1 MARPVPPGTLLDGA
15 QIEVSWAKPVNKN
28 DNLRKSHH
36 CQSILTINSN
46 YTNHN
51 NSSINYNNIS
61 LSEYTQ
67 KQALSLFTTSSSSLS
82 LVGSSNTFIIPSTSS
97 ELYYSNAL
105 TNNIPLQ
112 QLHHSNLYPFT
123 SIINQSIITSNSYHS
138 YYTPNMFTQANLH
151 KHQTQC
157 NPLFHH
163 TMNPNS
169 LLSNYTISPSL
180 PSSSSSSSSM
190 MSIVNPMNTLST
202 MKHSHHDINNN
213 NLINKSI
220 NNKSSLTLNQICLNE
235 LCHSITKLNIEKNKI
250 KNDSIL
256 NTEYKQLKQD
266 QLNQIILKK
275 CNLFNVKKDIS
286 SFETSTSLQ
295 PSLISNQ
302 NNSNDCSFVLNN
314 ESVNRLNIDHS
325 SIDDQQIT
333 NANKKPFDSMDKR
346 KLWKRLPRY
355 GVPGKIVNV
364 LRKSYDNTAK
374 SFMDDSRQKYPR
386 WGLESDN
393 SACYQSSSF
402 FCWLTVL

>member
-1 MARPVPPGTLLDGA
+1 MSPYEMKGMGTLLDGA

-28 DNLRKSHH
+28 DNLRTSHQ

-51 NSSINYNNIS
+51 NSSINYNNIN

-67 KQALSLFTTSSSSLS
+67 KQALSLFSTSSSSSSLS

-97 ELYYSNAL
+97 ELFYSNAL

-112 QLHHSNLYPFT
+112 QLHHSNLYPFR

-138 YYTPNMFTQANLH
+138 YYTPNVFTQTNLH

-157 NPLFHH
+157 NPLFNH

-180 PSSSSSSSSM
+180 PPSSLSSSM
-190 MSIVNPMNTLST
+190 MSIVNPMNTSST
-202 MKHSHHDINNN
+202 MKHSHYDISNN

-250 KNDSIL
+250 KNDLTL
-256 NTEYKQLKQD
+256 NTDYKQLKQD
-266 QLNQIILKK
+266 QLNQIIMKK
-275 CNLFNVKKDIS
+275 
-286 SFETSTSLQ
+286 
-295 PSLISNQ
+295 
-302 NNSNDCSFVLNN
+302 
-314 ESVNRLNIDHS
+314 
-325 SIDDQQIT
+325 
-333 NANKKPFDSMDKR
+333 
-346 KLWKRLPRY
+346 
-355 GVPGKIVNV
+355 
-364 LRKSYDNTAK
+364 
-374 SFMDDSRQKYPR
+374 
-386 WGLESDN
+386 
-393 SACYQSSSF
+393 
-402 FCWLTVL
+402 

>member
-1 MARPVPPGTLLDGA
+1 M
-15 QIEVSWAKPVNKN
+15 SWAKPVNKN
-28 DNLRKSHH
+28 DNLRTSHQ

-67 KQALSLFTTSSSSLS
+67 KQALSLFSTSSSSLS

-97 ELYYSNAL
+97 ELFYSNAL

-138 YYTPNMFTQANLH
+138 YYTPNVFTQTNLH

-157 NPLFHH
+157 NPLFNH

-169 LLSNYTISPSL
+169 LLTNYTISPSL
-180 PSSSSSSSSM
+180 PSSSLSSSM
-190 MSIVNPMNTLST
+190 MSIVNPMNTSST
-202 MKHSHHDINNN
+202 MKHSHYDISNNNN

-250 KNDSIL
+250 KNDLTL
-256 NTEYKQLKQD
+256 NTDYKQLKQD
-266 QLNQIILKK
+266 QLNQIIMKK
-275 CNLFNVKKDIS
+275 CNILNVKKDI
-286 SFETSTSLQ
+286 
-295 PSLISNQ
+295 
-302 NNSNDCSFVLNN
+302 
-314 ESVNRLNIDHS
+314 R
-325 SIDDQQIT
+325 
-333 NANKKPFDSMDKR
+333 
-346 KLWKRLPRY
+346 
-355 GVPGKIVNV
+355 
-364 LRKSYDNTAK
+364 
-374 SFMDDSRQKYPR
+374 
-386 WGLESDN
+386 
-393 SACYQSSSF
+393 
-402 FCWLTVL
+402 